1 PATSG
6 PTPGSGPSRTA
17 STRRCSSA
25 TGTRC
30 SAAGRGPPTPA
41 PAEPPSATGTSR
53 SAARSSP
60 ASDAPGTTDDTTP
73 QREVDPPRPG
83 GPHRRG
89 GGALMCRHLA
99 YLGPA
104 RSLASLLYDP
114 PHSLEHQSHRTYEQ
128 RWVTMNPDGWG
139 VGWWDPEVGETPARY
154 RTDKPMW
161 ADRSFRSVADV
172 VRAGAVVAAVRA
184 ATPGT
189 PVVET
194 GSAPFAEGRWLF
206 SLNGYVSDFPGP
218 AADRLRRALS
228 PARSAA
234 LEGTTDSEV
243 LFGLVLDA
251 VDGGATPAEAC
262 AAVA

>member
-1 PATSG
+1 
-6 PTPGSGPSRTA
+6 
-17 STRRCSSA
+17 
-25 TGTRC
+25 
-30 SAAGRGPPTPA
+30 
-41 PAEPPSATGTSR
+41 
-53 SAARSSP
+53 
-60 ASDAPGTTDDTTP
+60 
-73 QREVDPPRPG
+73 
-83 GPHRRG
+83 
-89 GGALMCRHLA
+89 MCRHLA

-104 RSLASLLYDP
+104 RPLASLLHDP

-139 VGWWDPEVGETPARY
+139 VGWWDPEAGETPARY

-161 ADRSFRSVADV
+161 ADRSFWSVAEV

-194 GSAPFAEGRWLF
+194 GSAPFTEGPWLF
-206 SLNGYVSDFPGP
+206 SLNGYVSDFPGA

-251 VDGGATPAEAC
+251 IDRGATPAEAA
-262 AAVA
+262 AAVARDVLARSTGELNLLLGDGSTVVATTAGNTLYGLVDAGLATGGALLASEPLDDHPGWARLPDRSLVVATVHGYDVVPLTPTEDAA

>member
-1 PATSG
+1 
-6 PTPGSGPSRTA
+6 
-17 STRRCSSA
+17 
-25 TGTRC
+25 
-30 SAAGRGPPTPA
+30 
-41 PAEPPSATGTSR
+41 
-53 SAARSSP
+53 
-60 ASDAPGTTDDTTP
+60 
-73 QREVDPPRPG
+73 
-83 GPHRRG
+83 
-89 GGALMCRHLA
+89 MCRHLA

-104 RSLASLLYDP
+104 RSLASLLHDP

-161 ADRSFRSVADV
+161 TDRSFRSVADV

-262 AAVA
+262 AAVARDVLASSTGELNLLLADGTTAVATTAGNTLYALVDAGLAEGGMLLASEPLDDHPGWTAVPDRSLVVATAAGYDLWPLLPAEGVA